1 MNTLGLCR
9 VQLLMINTYIS
20 IDTRFC
26 KILHL
31 IFIFGV
37 PPEVASLVQQKS
49 ESDSAILR
57 RMSMTIYNTP
67 IFSNQCISQIIL

>member
-20 IDTRFC
+20 IDTRFW

-37 PPEVASLVQQKS
+37 LPEVASLVLQNQNQ
-49 ESDSAILR
+49 ILLFCEE
-57 RMSMTIYNTP
+57 Y
-67 IFSNQCISQIIL
+67 Q